1 LLNCVVIVQRIDD
14 ELFKSWEKKFANTT
28 V

>member
-1 LLNCVVIVQRIDD
+1 LLNYFVNIQRIDD